1 MTKWLEQ
8 NKKIVLILVLIL
20 FIVLALLYTFLIRP
34 LAARE
39 EDLRQELVRV
49 QEDTSFYQQKLQQ
62 LKPQTFTDAEKLLLV
77 GSVPNKPNVEEMIKD
92 LEKTEL
98 ETGVAIENMTISIN
112 PNGSEDEAAQQ
123 NTQVAAETQGNQAA
137 EENSEQATQS
147 PPEQGPSTWENI
159 LSKETLEV
167 LKDAQ
172 VHLDDLRV
180 SYVEMVINFN
190 GEASDVHTF
199 VGLLENLQRII
210 HIQNYDYSINEE
222 KDNRLEGTLTIRAFY
237 SEDFAKFIQG
247 DSEFELDYQFDPSKL
262 KRYKEPVSPTIPPN
276 VSDTENNQDQEQ
288 PNQGNATEIEEEP
301 QVPSDPQ
308 EPQEEK
314 DVAANPDIERYH
326 APETKYGGSVFHVV
340 QAGAYSSTKYMNTA
354 LQELINAGVYPR
366 VIEDELSYIYVAT
379 DRKDDQ
385 QTSPQRIVDMLK
397 GKGFDAYVKTVPYRL
412 TEYEEET
419 LLREAEDVVSV
430 MNELVTKGITA
441 KETVITEEQ
450 LKTVHLKVA
459 AYEKKVQQVLS
470 KSDREGRK
478 QELQETL
485 TILRE
490 IEKELKENAEGRE
503 LDSLWKVEGLI
514 LDYMLV
520 LNGYVPAE

>member
-62 LKPQTFTDAEKLLLV
+62 LKPQTFTDAEKLVLV
-77 GSVPNKPNVEEMIKD
+77 GSIPNKPNVEEMIKD

-123 NTQVAAETQGNQAA
+123 NTQAAAETQGNQAIEA
-137 EENSEQATQS
+137 NSEQATQS
-147 PPEQGPSTWENI
+147 PPEQGPSNWESI
-159 LSKETLEV
+159 LPKETLEV

-172 VHLDDLRV
+172 VHLDDLHV

-190 GEASDVHTF
+190 GEESDVHTF

-276 VSDTENNQDQEQ
+276 VNDTENNQDQDQ
-288 PNQGNATEIEEEP
+288 SNQGNATEIEE
-301 QVPSDPQ
+301 DH
-308 EPQEEK
+308 K
-314 DVAANPDIERYH
+314 
-326 APETKYGGSVFHVV
+326 F
-340 QAGAYSSTKYMNTA
+340 QAIHRNHRN
-354 LQELINAGVYPR
+354 Q
-366 VIEDELSYIYVAT
+366 
-379 DRKDDQ
+379 
-385 QTSPQRIVDMLK
+385 
-397 GKGFDAYVKTVPYRL
+397 
-412 TEYEEET
+412 
-419 LLREAEDVVSV
+419 
-430 MNELVTKGITA
+430 
-441 KETVITEEQ
+441 
-450 LKTVHLKVA
+450 
-459 AYEKKVQQVLS
+459 KK
-470 KSDREGRK
+470 KKR
-478 QELQETL
+478 
-485 TILRE
+485 
-490 IEKELKENAEGRE
+490 
-503 LDSLWKVEGLI
+503 
-514 LDYMLV
+514 
-520 LNGYVPAE
+520 